1 MRGGINRSAS
11 KGVNKDGAYSWDGHN
26 LDVGV
31 KEGAELE
38 TTKRDKKNYKESEEE
53 EEDEEDGVVNLLIP
67 TM

>member
-38 TTKRDKKNYKESEEE
+38 TTKGTRKTTKRARRRRRMKKR
-53 EEDEEDGVVNLLIP
+53 GWVIR
-67 TM
+67 

>member
-31 KEGAELE
+31 KEGATWGYNE
-38 TTKRDKKNYKESEEE
+38 RDNGNGDDDDKESEEE
-53 EEDEEDGVVNLLIP
+53 EEEGKEHGSR
-67 TM
+67 M